1 MSKSDV
7 PQKLT
12 NLWERYKLEQ
22 ERAGKL
28 VFKNSGFAG
37 TGFKFDDAEKQMDK
51 DRKKMQQAALGL
63 NVSNNSRVMSHFF
76 DESSMMTNLGFR

>member
-1 MSKSDV
+1 MVPDFELCNGYVIVLALEMSKSDV

-63 NVSNNSRVMSHFF
+63 NVSNNR
-76 DESSMMTNLGFR
+76 